1 MIQDDLLQANSSI
14 LYFGKNL
21 KLQQMEPTYAMTMEA
36 TLISH
41 MTLVLD
47 LQLSK
52 ISLKCI

>member
-14 LYFGKNL
+14 LYFGKNK
-21 KLQQMEPTYAMTMEA
+21 KLQLMEPTYAMTMEA

-52 ISLKCI
+52 ISLKSI